1 MDWNVVSA
9 NVCCENPSRASE
21 SWHAE
26 SFSPGFRFPML
37 PYLEFPTFKNWWL
50 SARLITKKD
59 LEIWRLNGAPFVR
72 KAVKIRRGIVSFNAA
87 LSACG
92 KASEW
97 LLGTAVRSTS
107 APLLGRE
114 RVPTATITT
123 SCYILCYFV
132 FANFIWVF
140 LIREGNIFLTWDS
153 PPSYFWGHSR
163 IQWYNPEVSAL
174 AIAIPRSRAL
184 LLLSSLSEPLSEVT
198 VNWAV
203 GHVWHPLPTDHRL
216 WQ

>member
-1 MDWNVVSA
+1 MAVEWFITINASTFSLVPWCPILESGRRWRSDRA
-9 NVCCENPSRASE
+9 LCPSMLRCLRA
-21 SWHAE
+21 A
-26 SFSPGFRFPML
+26 ML
-37 PYLEFPTFKNWWL
+37 Q
-50 SARLITKKD
+50 
-59 LEIWRLNGAPFVR
+59 NGCLAQLWEV
-72 KAVKIRRGIVSFNAA
+72 
-87 LSACG
+87 
-92 KASEW
+92 
-97 LLGTAVRSTS
+97 S

-153 PPSYFWGHSR
+153 SPSYFWGHSR